1 MEESYPKAI
10 WIGTPIKEGTSTCFI
25 AKSGKNMTEEPNKNE
40 TPLPEK
46 LVFDEPTNFPFHA
59 AYLVYSELFDNTTDA
74 EAKADL
80 NRNIEALK
88 ENRIDCETF
97 YRNIAH
103 HRKMSPNQY
112 HERFSLQTQRKRDW
126 RKKTQR
132 QERIKRHKK

>member
-1 MEESYPKAI
+1 
-10 WIGTPIKEGTSTCFI
+10 
-25 AKSGKNMTEEPNKNE
+25 MTEEHKKNE
-40 TPLPEK
+40 TPVPEK
-46 LVFDEPTNFPFHA
+46 LSIDEPTNFPFHA
-59 AYLVYSELFDNTTDA
+59 AYGVYSELFENTTDA

-88 ENRIDCETF
+88 ENRVDCETF

-103 HRKMSPNQY
+103 HRKMSDQR

-132 QERIKRHKK
+132 QDRIKRHKK

>member
-1 MEESYPKAI
+1 MKESYPKAI
-10 WIGTPIKEGTSTCFI
+10 WIGTSIKERKTTCLI
-25 AKSGKNMTEEPNKNE
+25 AKSGKNMTEESNKNE
-40 TPLPEK
+40 APLPEK
-46 LVFDEPTNFPFHA
+46 LLVDEPTNFPFHA
-59 AYLVYSELFDNTTDA
+59 AYLVYSELFESTTDA

-103 HRKMSPNQY
+103 YRKMSANRSQ
-112 HERFSLQTQRKRDW
+112 ERFSLQTQRKRDW

-132 QERIKRHKK
+132 QDRIKRHKK